1 MFRARHII
9 CAAITAIIFA
19 VTAPAKALDFDVSG
33 YGDFRAVSQPAMTGW
48 LQGGL
53 GKFRYGG
60 SNSNLHAQGLAQG
73 VLHLSDDFSFL
84 TVIRADQE
92 EVGGIDVLESYA
104 AWHPVSD
111 DALSWSVKAG
121 AFFPTISLEND
132 DLGWNSPYTLTSSA
146 INSWIGEEL
155 RTIGSEGTLRW
166 RTADAGTFS
175 LMGAVDC
182 CNDPAGILMADRG
195 WAMDDRPTGLF
206 ERVRL
211 PDATLK
217 LFHLPFP
224 ARTGLFEEI
233 DHRVGFYG
241 GLSWQMPDIG
251 KISIVRYDNRGN
263 PAAATLNDTAWETK
277 FWSFGARTQV
287 GRLVLIAQQLSG
299 YTAVVSRGAETATKF
314 QAGFLLASYDLDGL
328 GLADWRA
335 SARADLFQT
344 RRLGGITSPMNE
356 DGHAETASLSWQ
368 GFDWLRITGEAL
380 LMHSR
385 RGQYVAVGV
394 PSGELDQNQLQLD
407 AKLFF

>member
-1 MFRARHII
+1 MNLRLGTVLLGLLFVAPLSARAM
-9 CAAITAIIFA
+9 
-19 VTAPAKALDFDVSG
+19 DFDVSG
-33 YGDFRAVSQPAMTGW
+33 YGDLRLVAAPKMTSW
-48 LQGGL
+48 VDGGL
-53 GKFRYGG
+53 GKFRYGNG
-60 SNSNLHAQGLAQG
+60 GDVKLAEAVAQGT
-73 VLHLSDDFSFL
+73 LSFDDTVSAI

-104 AWHPVSD
+104 AWHSISD
-111 DALSWSVKAG
+111 DGLGWSVKAG

-166 RTADAGTFS
+166 HTADAGTFS

-217 LFHLPFP
+217 LFHLPSP
-224 ARTGLFEEI
+224 GRTGMFVEI

-251 KISIVRYDNRGN
+251 KISIVRYENHGN
-263 PAAATLNDTAWETK
+263 PAAMTVNDTAWDTK

-314 QAGFLLASYDLDGL
+314 QAGFLLASYDLGGIGL
-328 GLADWRA
+328 EDWRA
-335 SARADLFQT
+335 SLRGDLFQT
-344 RRLGGITSPMNE
+344 RRLGVITSPMNE

-385 RGQYVAVGV
+385 RGQYAAVGV

-407 AKLFF
+407 ARLFF